1 MEGRCGD
8 LSITSVNS
16 GVAPTTVAAVKNDSN
31 TNNVKEVTN
40 KQINETTVNQKQP
53 SEDELKNVTDEL
65 NNFMQA
71 MNTDIKFV
79 LHSKTSTLM
88 IQVEDSK
95 THKVLKECPAHEVLD
110 MVAKLRDY
118 IGAFLD
124 KKA

>member
-1 MEGRCGD
+1 M
-8 LSITSVNS
+8 SITSVNS